1 MRKEKLPEYAK
12 EVGDILQLTVVEMA
26 IITDEEK
33 QARFR
38 VVRELVN
45 YIEAEVSRH

>member
-1 MRKEKLPEYAK
+1 MREEKLPEYAK
-12 EVGDILQLTVVEMA
+12 EVGEILQLTIADMA

-38 VVRELVN
+38 TVRELTS
-45 YIEAEVSRH
+45 YIEGVVLKH